1 MNRNII
7 NYSTAGGAS
16 WGSPLAP
23 GSFYLVPNAREINT
37 TKTKTKKPLTQ
48 KSLQNPAQ
56 RNNLS

>member
-48 KSLQNPAQ
+48 KSLQN
-56 RNNLS
+56 RYV